1 VTENTHSDKNTHNG
15 QELWHRQLAHLNIG
29 DMLKL
34 KQKNCGVYF
43 SRTKD
48 TINCEP
54 CQSGKIKRSPFHA
67 SSSHATAQTGD
78 ENAGELREQL
88 NAADRRI
95 EELKKELLKVHQQML
110 DHQ

>member
-1 VTENTHSDKNTHNG
+1 
-15 QELWHRQLAHLNIG
+15 
-29 DMLKL
+29 L
-34 KQKNCGVYF
+34 KQKNCGVYS

-54 CQSGKIKRSPFHA
+54 CESGKITRSPFHA
-67 SSSHATAQTGD
+67 SSSHATTQTGD

-95 EELKKELLKVHQQML
+95 EEL
-110 DHQ
+110 